1 MNSKEFIHSCIKY
14 LLSNYWSYG
23 AGKQFTL
30 LRDWIQFVMFTIR
43 DVGKFIQPKEE
54 EHRRREIRRG
64 SG

>member
-1 MNSKEFIHSCIKY
+1 MPELWCWEAVHSAQRLDTVCDK
-14 LLSNYWSYG
+14 
-23 AGKQFTL
+23 
-30 LRDWIQFVMFTIR
+30 FTIR